1 MSVAGCAIAETA
13 NVPTRPLSL
22 SCAPPSA
29 RSGSRIAALDG
40 LRGIAILLVL
50 SRHALFGMQSSN
62 PTVMKFLN
70 VGRLSWSGVDLFF
83 VLSGFLI
90 GGILLDARS
99 STRYYETF
107 YIRRAYRIL
116 PLYGLVC
123 GIFLFHHLP
132 FQIVR
137 GELGGISPLTIPWL
151 SYLTFTQNFWM
162 AQSGWYG
169 QMAMAV
175 TWSLAVEEQFYLTA
189 PFVIRKIR
197 EKWFPALLLVVIVGA
212 PLLRIAI
219 RSTFVHGDFACYVL
233 MPCRADALC
242 WGVLSAYLVRQPRA
256 LNIMLS
262 RRRTLRIITTV
273 LFFGIVLMTYRQYEQ
288 SSAAMTSWG
297 YSWLA
302 MFYASSLVIAIS
314 ESKGAVHRILCNPWL
329 MRLGTLAYC
338 TYLLHLPL
346 IIAGRTVLK
355 HVFASANA
363 AWLFGGW
370 SGVAI
375 TIVLSNLSWNYFE
388 KPMLRRGHNYRY

>member
-1 MSVAGCAIAETA
+1 MSVAGCAIAEA
-13 NVPTRPLSL
+13 GSVPTRPLSL
-22 SCAPPSA
+22 SCALPRA
-29 RSGSRIAALDG
+29 GSRIAALDG

-50 SRHALFGMQSSN
+50 LRHALFGMQSSN
-62 PTVMKFLN
+62 SAIMKALA
-70 VGRLSWSGVDLFF
+70 VGQLSWSGVDLFF

-99 STRYYETF
+99 STHYYETF

-123 GIFLFHHLP
+123 GIFLLHHLP

-137 GELGGISPLTIPWL
+137 GEFGGVSPLTIPWL

-169 QMAMAV
+169 QMAMAA

-189 PFVIRKIR
+189 PFIIRKIP
-197 EKWFPALLLVVIVGA
+197 EKWLPALLLGIIVGA

-219 RSTFVHGDFACYVL
+219 RNNFVHGDFACYVL

-242 WGVLSAYLVRQPRA
+242 WGVLSAHL
-256 LNIMLS
+256 M
-262 RRRTLRIITTV
+262 RRPRTLDILLSKRKSLKIVMTI
-273 LFFGIVLMTYRQYEQ
+273 LLFGIAFMTYRHYEQ
-288 SSAAMTSWG
+288 SSAAMTGWG

-302 MFYASSLVIAIS
+302 MFYTGCLLVAVTASNGL
-314 ESKGAVHRILCNPWL
+314 GHDILCHPWL
-329 MRLGTLAYC
+329 RRLGTLAYC

-355 HVFASANA
+355 HVFASPNA
-363 AWLFGGW
+363 TWLLGGW
-370 SGVAI
+370 SGVMMTLLLARI
-375 TIVLSNLSWNYFE
+375 SWNYFE
-388 KPMLRRGHNYRY
+388 KPMLRRAHAYQY

>member
-1 MSVAGCAIAETA
+1 MAGYASAEA
-13 NVPTRPLSL
+13 VSVPTRLLSV
-22 SCAPPSA
+22 SYAPASA
-29 RSGSRIAALDG
+29 HSNSRIAALDG
-40 LRGIAILLVL
+40 LRGVAILLVL
-50 SRHALFGMQSSN
+50 SRHALFGMPSSS
-62 PTVMKFLN
+62 PIVMKILSL
-70 VGRLSWSGVDLFF
+70 GQLSWSGVDLFF

-90 GGILLDARS
+90 GGILLDARCS
-99 STRYYETF
+99 PRYYETF

-123 GIFLFHHLP
+123 GMFLFHHLP

-137 GELGGISPLTIPWL
+137 GDLGAVSPLTIPWL

-169 QMAMAV
+169 QMAMAA

-197 EKWFPALLLVVIVGA
+197 EKWLPALLLVVIAGA
-212 PLLRIAI
+212 PLLRTAI
-219 RSTFVHGDFACYVL
+219 RANLVHGDFACYVL

-242 WGVLSAYLVRQPRA
+242 WGVLTAYIVRQPGA
-256 LNIMLS
+256 LNILLS
-262 RRRTLRIITTV
+262 RRRTLRIISTV
-273 LFFGIVLMTYRQYEQ
+273 LFLGIVWMTYRHYEQ

-302 MFYASSLVIAIS
+302 MFYTGCLVITIC
-314 ESKGAVHRILCNPWL
+314 ESKGILHRILCNPWL

-355 HVFASANA
+355 HIFASANA
-363 AWLFGGW
+363 VWLLGGW
-370 SGVAI
+370 SGVAM
-375 TIVLSNLSWNYFE
+375 TILLANLSWNYLE
-388 KPMLRRGHNYRY
+388 KPMLRRGHSYQY